1 MVVIKKDGLK
11 EDWNNQKIIDAIKK
25 ASLRCESSITK
36 EQAEEV
42 ANKVF
47 FLVQKLG
54 NVHTLDLHSMVIDQ
68 LKLSGFDKIANAYQE
83 YRDYKNTYAKNWE
96 ELKQQTDNILYLGD
110 RENANFDSS
119 LISTKG
125 SLIKGSLTKELYKQ
139 FYLSNTEK
147 TLIKRGDI
155 YIHDLRDM
163 IYGSVNCCLFDFET
177 VLKGGFDMCNVHY
190 TEPTSVASAIQ
201 VIGDITLVA
210 SSQQFGGWTASEID
224 KVLLP
229 YVKKSLEKYKKEA
242 EEYNVEFKD
251 QYIDKHVKREL
262 EQGFQGLELKLNTV
276 VSARGD
282 FPFTTLSFG
291 QFDTSLDPID
301 KYWLSEIGLAIL
313 NTRMKGHSGKQ
324 AVFPKLVYLYDE
336 NQVNTD
342 DYSKK
347 LFNKAVECSAKC
359 MYPDWLSLT
368 GSPEVNKVAQEYKTY
383 AKIISPMG
391 MVA

>member
-1 MVVIKKDGLK
+1 
-11 EDWNNQKIIDAIKK
+11 
-25 ASLRCESSITK
+25 
-36 EQAEEV
+36 
-42 ANKVF
+42 
-47 FLVQKLG
+47 
-54 NVHTLDLHSMVIDQ
+54 
-68 LKLSGFDKIANAYQE
+68 
-83 YRDYKNTYAKNWE
+83 
-96 ELKQQTDNILYLGD
+96 
-110 RENANFDSS
+110 
-119 LISTKG
+119 
-125 SLIKGSLTKELYKQ
+125 
-139 FYLSNTEK
+139 
-147 TLIKRGDI
+147 
-155 YIHDLRDM
+155 M

-291 QFDTSLDPID
+291 QFDTSLDPVD